1 MEDQDIWVDILKE
14 YPLERQGENK
24 TGNRK
29 MRCDS
34 NTTFT
39 ETLKWDVST
48 YKSLNSMYVQY
59 KEYWNRLPS

>member
-24 TGNRK
+24 IGNRK

-39 ETLKWDVST
+39 ETLK
-48 YKSLNSMYVQY
+48 
-59 KEYWNRLPS
+59 